1 MSDDRC
7 IEYDGRDTEM
17 VQESGSIFIILKLV
31 AYLRLLGE

>member
-17 VQESGSIFIILKLV
+17 VQKCDSIFIILKLV
-31 AYLRLLGE
+31 ACLHLL